1 MMKRVAANDA
11 ASIYMLAC
19 CYFKGIVGLQQ
30 DRSKAMELYARAAEL
45 GFSKAHNNLGG
56 VYDEG
61 GYMKKAKFHYEA
73 AAMAGYEV
81 ARYNIGIMEVN
92 DGNVDRAVKHLRI
105 AASAG
110 HYNAMHQ
117 LRTAFEKGIISRE
130 SIKSTLKA
138 YNNSCAEMRS
148 EAREEFIQF
157 LTETDKT
164 ASNNT

>member
-1 MMKRVAANDA
+1 
-11 ASIYMLAC
+11 
-19 CYFKGIVGLQQ
+19 
-30 DRSKAMELYARAAEL
+30 MELYARAANL
-45 GFSKAHNNLGG
+45 GYKKAHNNLA
-56 VYDEG
+56 YIYHEG
-61 GYMKKAKFHYEA
+61 GNMKKAKFHYET
-73 AAMAGYEV
+73 AAMAGHEG
-81 ARYNIGIMEVN
+81 ARYNLGFMEVN
-92 DGNVDRAVKHLRI
+92 DGNVDRAVKHWAI

-110 HYNAMHQ
+110 HYIAIHA